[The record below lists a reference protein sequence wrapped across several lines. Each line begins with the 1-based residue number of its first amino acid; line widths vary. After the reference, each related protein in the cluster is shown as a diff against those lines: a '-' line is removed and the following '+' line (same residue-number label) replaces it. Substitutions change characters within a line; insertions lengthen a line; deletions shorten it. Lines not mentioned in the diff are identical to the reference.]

1 MNIDVEFHIR
11 HNYPWSKL
19 PANVRQVRK
28 LGTRSLP
35 AATCSR
41 ASGLTPG
48 LVPAKGLDLTDP
60 KPADGEG
67 VALGPQGQDG
77 VVEKW
82 DGMVSAGLAW
92 RLRTRSPFHQA
103 LG

>member
-28 LGTRSLP
+28 LGTRSRP
-35 AATCSR
+35 AANCSR
-41 ASGLTPG
+41 ASELPPG
-48 LVPAKGLDLTDP
+48 LAPAKGLDLTDP
-60 KPADGEG
+60 KPAAGEG

-77 VVEKW
+77 AVAKW
-82 DGMVSAGLAW
+82 DGMVSTGLAW
-92 RLRTRSPFHQA
+92 RLRTRSSFHQA